1 MRDSTLFAI
10 ADTRP
15 LSTHG
20 RESAPSATAGFH
32 SQQAFTARAEKDA
45 GGGGGGLGRSCA
57 VLVRARLGESSCAR
71 FAGRWQRLEEARSA
85 LPRMLKKELVQWSNC
100 LLFA

>member
-1 MRDSTLFAI
+1 MFAI

-32 SQQAFTARAEKDA
+32 SQQAFTARAEKERCHGHGAAERDFGA
-45 GGGGGGLGRSCA
+45 LKLGL
-57 VLVRARLGESSCAR
+57 
-71 FAGRWQRLEEARSA
+71 
-85 LPRMLKKELVQWSNC
+85 
-100 LLFA
+100 